1 MDKSGTTATF
11 LYLTEEAVIVANVG
25 DSRAIL
31 SVGASYEEDHA
42 SAIQLTVDHVASDK
56 NEKKIIEQNGGYI
69 ERNGGIERVNGVMA
83 VSRSIGD
90 IPLASILSRQP
101 HIVAMTRDEI
111 NARCEYVEKT
121 SFAYNTSVRDSK
133 MPCFIV
139 LASDGLWDV
148 MNNQEVIDMVQLVLR
163 RHDDDSGISWEDGGA
178 FQEAAQMLTE
188 EAYIRGSSD
197 NIGVCVVALA

>member
-1 MDKSGTTATF
+1 MVNG
-11 LYLTEEAVIVANVG
+11 G

-101 HIVAMTRDEI
+101 HIAVMTRDEI
-111 NARCEYVEKT
+111 NARCEHVEKT

-188 EAYIRGSSD
+188 EAYVRGSSD
-197 NIGVCVVALA
+197 NIGVCVVALT